1 MAGVTVSV
9 IDRRIEGRTYQAYS
23 LKVPRATSFTVD
35 AATGI
40 VKLMTDI
47 KTWLGARKISTLTMV
62 GHGISG
68 KDGRTGAQVYVYEI
82 CKEYLTEFSAPAFGI
97 LKGRFASKTVPGIEL
112 ISCGPSGSQKSVLLD
127 KALISQGVK
136 ICQAIANAAGTAVRA
151 SPDTQIYGSSM
162 QSMATAANPLAR
174 RLVVNPGPWEGK
186 VWTFLP
192 GKSGPYRT
200 TASGTY
206 QRVRKW

>member
-1 MAGVTVSV
+1 MAGMTVSV
-9 IDRRIEGRTYQAYS
+9 IDRRIESRTYASYG
-23 LKVPRATSFTVD
+23 LKVPRTTSFTVD

-47 KTWLGARKISTLTMV
+47 KTWLGSRRIATLTLV

-68 KDGRTGAQVYVYEI
+68 KDARTGAQIYVYEI
-82 CKEYLTEFSAPAFGI
+82 CKEYITEFSAPAFGI
-97 LKGRFASKTVPGIEL
+97 LKGKFASRTVPGIEL

-136 ICQAIANAAGTAVRA
+136 ICQAVANAAGTAVRA
-151 SPDTQIYGSSM
+151 SPDTQLYGSSM
-162 QSMATAANPLAR
+162 VSMATAADPLAR

-192 GKSGPYRT
+192 GKSGPYKA
-200 TASGTY
+200 TASGGY